1 MRVAVPIV
9 ACWVMALAGAAA
21 ASPAAKPGPG
31 EGSATFAVELTA
43 DGVPAWHL
51 EAIERALVTD
61 LPGPRLKVPTD
72 ANTSPELVI
81 AGELGRDELRYRIE
95 QPARPPITGK
105 LALAGLDRAQLAR
118 AVRTIAHDAIDR
130 RDAPPAAHHPA
141 RLPAPAPPIA
151 ALVLLGMVALVLA
164 APFVIRR
171 ARPRPATL
179 VVIGVVVLVAV
190 ALAVAGDRV
199 PDVSA
204 VILVAGG
211 LAWGTFAAVTLPV
224 VFPPMPGLE
233 RVEHEALVRAL
244 AAWAVLMVQR
254 LVLVAAC
261 YAPLAAA
268 LVVVY
273 VVLDVPALAMLGV
286 IAPLAALVARHALH
300 TWVDLAARRLDGE
313 RVEGDATATNPWHV
327 ATIGYLRG
335 YLRRASAPVDRDLLD
350 RVLLL
355 PGNGDELVLYG
366 GGQTH
371 PRVVIPRPWLEL
383 ALAPYGRPHDYAAP
397 RVSTLEWN
405 EWNAGLVVPTEIGA
419 KIATREQRQPRE
431 PDPIIETEHE
441 PFGEPPTLAGY
452 IEPDAFDKREHHR
465 PEEDPLWLDW
475 DPGDEPDGTD
485 PSDKDFLFGALV
497 EQLGRI
503 QRHEDRAETL
513 ALAFGRGRVAKVVA
527 RLRGLVAR
535 RRALVDDVHAAL
547 HHAHHH
553 RVQYLAWRH
562 RPDDTTLTSRAYPPE
577 LERTARELLPR
588 LPAHVASFY
597 RPRTTGR
604 RGRIASGV
612 ALAAGAVAL
621 AAAVLQAIDYHATY
635 VERTRA
641 EDRRD
646 GEQE

>member
-1 MRVAVPIV
+1 MRVAIPIV
-9 ACWVMALAGAAA
+9 ACWVMTLAGAATA
-21 ASPAAKPGPG
+21 TAGAGA
-31 EGSATFAVELTA
+31 ATFAVELTA

-51 EAIERALVTD
+51 EAIERALAAD
-61 LPGPRLKVPTD
+61 LPGPRLKVPPGTD
-72 ANTSPELVI
+72 AAPELVI
-81 AGELGRDELRYRIE
+81 AGALGRDELRYRIE
-95 QPARPPITGK
+95 QPARPPITGT
-105 LALAGLDRAQLAR
+105 LPLRGLGRAQLAR

-141 RLPAPAPPIA
+141 RLPAPSPPLA
-151 ALVLLGMVALVLA
+151 ALVLVGLVALGLA

-171 ARPRPATL
+171 ARPRPATWL
-179 VVIGVVVLVAV
+179 VIGALASVAL

-224 VFPPMPGLE
+224 VFPPLPGLE
-233 RVEHEALVRAL
+233 RVEHDALVRAL
-244 AAWAVLMVQR
+244 AAWTVLVAQR

-261 YAPLAAA
+261 YAPLALA
-268 LVVVY
+268 LVAVHLA
-273 VVLDVPALAMLGV
+273 LDVPALATLGV
-286 IAPLAALVARHALH
+286 IAPVAALVARHALH

-313 RVEGDATATNPWHV
+313 RVEGAATAENAWHV
-327 ATIGYLRG
+327 ATLGYLRG
-335 YLRRASAPVDRDLLD
+335 YLRRAGAPVDRHLLD
-350 RVLLL
+350 QVLLL
-355 PGNGDELVLYG
+355 PGHGDELVLYG
-366 GGQTH
+366 GGHTH
-371 PRVVIPRPWLEL
+371 PRIVIPRPWLEL

-397 RVSTLEWN
+397 RVSTLEWT

-419 KIATREQRQPRE
+419 TIATREQRQPRE
-431 PDPIIETEHE
+431 PDPIVETEHE

-452 IEPDAFDKREHHR
+452 VEPDALDKRSTHR

-503 QRHEDRAETL
+503 QRYEDRTSTL
-513 ALAFGRGRVAKVVA
+513 ALALGRGRAARTVA
-527 RLRGLVAR
+527 RVRGLFAG
-535 RRALVDDVHAAL
+535 RRALVDDIHAAL

-577 LERTARELLPR
+577 LERAAAELLPR

-597 RPRTTGR
+597 RPRASGR